1 MQARSIRSNQ
11 NGATAIEYAIIAG
24 LIGLGLV
31 GSLVAT
37 RGSLSAIFGTAGTQ
51 MSSGV
56 AGAPAG
62 PANPVTAQRPVV
74 AASTS
79 PRAPFWNAKTLA
91 SKTVTQPDATSQL
104 TTFTYTDGSSGSYL
118 AKFNSAGA
126 LTGEVVTTYPIGYAG
141 RTMDSFQITYG
152 ADGSQISLNYT
163 DRYANGVARQVSTA
177 DAATGWS
184 ETVRV
189 YDSNGNFSHQFNN
202 GTIDPGTRSTYAGDE
217 IYFRALANQ

>member
-1 MQARSIRSNQ
+1 MHARSIRSDHA
-11 NGATAIEYAIIAG
+11 GATAIEYAIIAG

-31 GSLVAT
+31 GSLVTT
-37 RGSLSAIFGTAGTQ
+37 RGSLSAIFGTAGSQ

-56 AGAPAG
+56 TGAAT
-62 PANPVTAQRPVV
+62 NPVTSQRPV
-74 AASTS
+74 AAAATS

-91 SKTVTQPDATSQL
+91 SKVVTRPDATSQL
-104 TTFTYTDGSSGSYL
+104 TTFTYTDGASGSYL
-118 AKFNSAGA
+118 AKFDASGA

-152 ADGSQISLNYT
+152 ANGAQISLNYT

-184 ETVRV
+184 ETVKF
-189 YDSNGNFSHQFNN
+189 YDSNGNYTNQFNN
-202 GTIDPGTRSTYAGDE
+202 GTIDPGTRNTYAGDE